1 MLKINNIKVPLIH
14 SEQDI
19 KNHLSHTM
27 RVKPSQIACFEIIK
41 RSVDCRDKGDIKYVL
56 SLAVQLLDEDKYLKF
71 NPKAE
76 SSRYTKPPTDIEYL
90 LDGVRVFPRKRPVVV
105 GSGPA
110 GMFCALT
117 LALAGAK
124 PIVLERGQSVTERAN
139 TVDKFWKSGKLDTSS
154 NIQFGEGGAGTFS
167 DGKLNTGIGSD
178 KINIVLSEFV
188 KAGAPSEIMWQ
199 AKPHIGTDILVD
211 CVQNIRN
218 RIVELGGEYRFQ
230 HTLVDIKK
238 NMGQLSSIVVDSP
251 QGRYELDTDICVL
264 AIGHSAR
271 DTFEMLSGKVAIEQK
286 AFSMGV
292 RVEHL
297 QSDINKA
304 QYGKNIPALGASDY
318 KLVTHLD
325 NGRSCYTF
333 CMCPGGYVIP
343 ATSEE
348 DCVVT
353 NGMSYHARDGVNANS
368 ALLVGVGTEDF
379 HSDNVL
385 AGVELQRKYERAA
398 YNVSHSYKAPCQKVG
413 DLMRYKESSSLG
425 RVQPTYNLG
434 VELCDLSSCL
444 PSYIVESLRLGIKAF
459 DRKIKGFADDEAILT
474 GVESRSS
481 SPIRIL
487 RDERGNSSIQG
498 LIPCGEGAGYA
509 GGITSAC
516 VDGITMALKAIRQ
529 L

>member
-1 MLKINNIKVPLIH
+1 
-14 SEQDI
+14 
-19 KNHLSHTM
+19 M
-27 RVKPSQIACFEIIK
+27 RVKPSRILGIEILK
-41 RSVDCRDKGDIKYVL
+41 RSVDCRDKQDIKFVL
-56 SLAVQLLDEDKYLKF
+56 SVAVQLQDEDKYLRY
-71 NPKAE
+71 NSKAN
-76 SSRYTKPPTDIEYL
+76 SCKYTMPPTDIEYL
-90 LDGVRVFPRKRPVVV
+90 LEGVTVLPRKRPVVV

-124 PIVLERGQSVTERAN
+124 PIVLERGQSVAER
-139 TVDKFWKSGKLDTSS
+139 TKSVDKFWKSGQLDTNS

-230 HTLVDIKK
+230 HQLIDVKK
-238 NMGQLSSIVVDSP
+238 NMGQLSSIVVNSP
-251 QGRYELDTDICVL
+251 QGSYEIDTDVCVL

-271 DTFEMLSGKVAIEQK
+271 DTFQMLAGKVAISQK

-304 QYGKNIPALGASDY
+304 QYGRDIEILGASDY
-318 KLVTHLD
+318 KLATHLD

-348 DCVVT
+348 GCVVT
-353 NGMSYHARDGVNANS
+353 NGMSYHARGGDNANS
-368 ALLVGVGTEDF
+368 ALLVGVDPEDF
-379 HSDNVL
+379 GLDNVL
-385 AGVELQRKYERAA
+385 AGVELQRKYEMMA
-398 YNVSHSYKAPCQKVG
+398 YNVSHSYKAPCQKIG
-413 DLMRYKESSSLG
+413 DLLENRESSSLG
-425 RVQPTYNLG
+425 KVKPTYNLG
-434 VELCDLSSCL
+434 VQLCDLRSCL
-444 PSYIVESLRLGIKAF
+444 PSFVVESLRLGIKVF
-459 DRKIKGFADDEAILT
+459 DRKIKGFADNDAVLT

-487 RDERGNSSIQG
+487 RDEYGNSSIQG